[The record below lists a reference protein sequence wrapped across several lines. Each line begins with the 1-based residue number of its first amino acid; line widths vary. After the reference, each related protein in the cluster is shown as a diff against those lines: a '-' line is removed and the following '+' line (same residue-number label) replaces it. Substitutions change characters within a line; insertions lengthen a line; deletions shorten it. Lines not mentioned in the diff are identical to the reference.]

1 MIVLTR
7 LDKQTFFVNPDHI
20 VSLEETP
27 DTVITLFNGHH
38 FIVRESARII
48 IDKIV
53 AFRSRIIRRA
63 RSVTGKTLR
72 SSRKREFFRSAT
84 LNRDGFYQDNHKR
97 LPLHSRDF

>member
-7 LDKQTFFVNPDHI
+7 LDKQTFFINPDHI

-38 FIVRESARII
+38 LIVRESAQII
-48 IDKIV
+48 IEKIV
-53 AFRSRIIRRA
+53 SFRSSIVRRA
-63 RSVTGKTLR
+63 GVVTRKSLR
-72 SSRKREFFRSAT
+72 ASRKREFFRSAT
-84 LNRDGFYQDNHKR
+84 SNWDGFSQDNHKN